1 MSSFTKKYNG
11 AASRFAFW
19 HILTAK
25 LADFDSL
32 VRRREHLTPE
42 DVRALREIHSA
53 LYDCY
58 SLAKDKRK
66 HHERALE
73 RLREEV
79 SHERRTINEPR

>member
-1 MSSFTKKYNG
+1 MSSFTKRFNK
-11 AASRFAFW
+11 ATSRFAFW
-19 HILTAK
+19 QALTAK

>member
-1 MSSFTKKYNG
+1 MSSFTKRFNK
-11 AASRFAFW
+11 ATSRFAFW
-19 HILTAK
+19 QALTAK

-42 DVRALREIHSA
+42 DMTALREIHRA

-58 SLAKDKRK
+58 SKAKDQRTQ
-66 HHERALE
+66 HQETLE
-73 RLREEV
+73 RLRKEL